1 MATQNAQV
9 RIRSD
14 GVAGLQQFRAL
25 TGPSQFVR
33 KPFSLQLPL
42 DKVFAHFG
50 NTAVQRDDHT
60 ELNTPVV
67 GANIGLMVIRDRVV
81 AHVKRRDVESG
92 TVAAHSVAKV
102 LPTALPLL
110 IDLNRLVRIV

>member
-25 TGPSQFVR
+25 TGPGQFVR

-42 DKVFAHFG
+42 DEVFAHFG

-67 GANIGLMVIRDRVV
+67 GANIGLMVVRNGVI
-81 AHVKRRDVESG
+81 AHIKGRDVESG
-92 TVAAHSVAKV
+92 AVATYPVAKI
-102 LPTALPLL
+102 LAAALPLL